1 MGVNGYRFGCG
12 WARACPEL
20 IENPSQIA
28 RFRLSEN
35 SLPDPFRC
43 GTLNNVV
50 VVVVVVVIIMPMMI
64 SSSSSMTKGKA
75 VDPDRSQGTAG
86 AARPP

>member
-1 MGVNGYRFGCG
+1 MVV
-12 WARACPEL
+12 
-20 IENPSQIA
+20 
-28 RFRLSEN
+28 
-35 SLPDPFRC
+35 
-43 GTLNNVV
+43 VV

-64 SSSSSMTKGKA
+64 SSSMTKGKA